1 MKRIK
6 SKGIEVIVYEPTL
19 KEDNFFNSRV
29 LRDLDTFKQQADVI
43 VSNRYA
49 QELEDVK
56 AKVYTRDIFGLD

>member
-6 SKGIEVIVYEPTL
+6 GKGIEVIVYEPTL

-56 AKVYTRDIFGLD
+56 TKVYTRDIFGLD